1 MYYHPIIGII
11 IFIIAVVISF
21 YIGRFLL
28 KKSNKKKISSFNGEN
43 DQIKNNSIPKGE
55 ITSPDAPW
63 LKEK

>member
-11 IFIIAVVISF
+11 IFIVAIIISFYVGRLFLKNSAQKKVISF
-21 YIGRFLL
+21 
-28 KKSNKKKISSFNGEN
+28 KGEN
-43 DQIKNNSIPKGE
+43 NQIKNTSIPKGE

>member
-11 IFIIAVVISF
+11 IFIVAIIISF
-21 YIGRFLL
+21 YIGRLFL
-28 KKSNKKKISSFNGEN
+28 KKSAQKKVSSFKDEN
-43 DQIKNNSIPKGE
+43 DQIKNTSIPKGE

>member
-11 IFIIAVVISF
+11 VFVITIIISF
-21 YIGRFLL
+21 YLGRLLL
-28 KKSNKKKISSFNGEN
+28 KKSDQKKVSSLDNEIV
-43 DQIKNNSIPKGE
+43 QTKNNSMPKGE

>member
-11 IFIIAVVISF
+11 IFIIAVIISF

>member
-1 MYYHPIIGII
+1 MYYHPLIGII
-11 IFIIAVVISF
+11 IFIIALLVSF

-28 KKSNKKKISSFNGEN
+28 KKSYKKKASSFNVETN
-43 DQIKNNSIPKGE
+43 QIKNNYIPKGE

>member
-1 MYYHPIIGII
+1 MYYHPLIGII
-11 IFIIAVVISF
+11 IFIIALLVSF

>member
-28 KKSNKKKISSFNGEN
+28 KKANKKKITSFNGEN